1 MRIVLLGPP
10 GAGKG
15 TQAERLS
22 ARHGVPQVSTG
33 EMLRRSAEAGSP
45 LGLEARALIDRG
57 LFVPD
62 EVAVAIVAERLAE
75 PDAEAGFIL
84 DGFPRTAPQAASLDA
99 MLSAA
104 GLPLDAAVELVVD
117 EAALLARIE
126 GRAADALARGVT
138 PRADDNAATLAER
151 LARYR
156 DLTRPV
162 SAYYE
167 ATGRLARIDA
177 MRTVDAVSDLI
188 EAAVPRMRAARGKA
202 A

>member
-15 TQAERLS
+15 TQS
-22 ARHGVPQVSTG
+22 AWLCARYGVPQVSTG

-57 LFVPD
+57 MFVPD

-75 PDAEAGFIL
+75 PDAQAGFVL
-84 DGFPRTAPQAASLDA
+84 DGFPRTASQAASLDA
-99 MLSAA
+99 MLSASE
-104 GLPLDAAVELVVD
+104 LYLDAAVELVVD

-126 GRAADALARGVT
+126 GRAAESLARGES

-156 DLTRPV
+156 ELTRPV
-162 SAYYE
+162 SAHYE
-167 ATGRLARIDA
+167 ATGRLARVDA
-177 MRTVDAVSDLI
+177 MGAVAEVSARI
-188 EAAVPRMRAARGKA
+188 EAAVPRVRAPGGEAR
-202 A
+202 